1 MNEHQEIANVPYIVY
16 ESAQTRMERIVK
28 RLVIALIVAVVLI
41 FVTNAV
47 WLYCWMQYDYA
58 EDTESTESISVD
70 SEGDGDANYIGNDG
84 EISYGIDK
92 SDENY
97 TNKTETDEK

>member
-47 WLYCWMQYDYA
+47 WIYCWMQYDYT
-58 EDTESTESISVD
+58 EDTESISVD

-97 TNKTETDEK
+97 TNETETNK